1 MKNTKRTLTA
11 ATLAICLLMPAAA
24 NAASFKD
31 MPASTHWAYQG
42 LQYATSKGYMTGYED
57 HTLRIANSITRAETA
72 TMLNRVVGKTA
83 QQKAN
88 RFKDM
93 NASNWFY
100 KDMMNLYSLGYISG
114 TSTTTI
120 SPNKAITREEAFT
133 ILARIAKDKGIE
145 RKGALRFKDEETVAP
160 WAKGSIR
167 YLADA
172 GIIRGANGK
181 VNPKSSISRAEFATV
196 LYQLELAKANKPAT
210 KTQQTTQKDVTIKT
224 NLPKS
229 NRPDWYNK
237 LTEKHNEK
245 TEKRSEQKPVTP
257 PTPNTPSTPK
267 EKEQP
272 QNPTPVVPNKPREE
286 KPNENPK
293 GYEVARI
300 REATT
305 PVPGPAI
312 PENYRVEATQ
322 HIDGRT
328 YYGVRLNNVDAY
340 IIQEVNRIR
349 VENGLKPLKV
359 LANWDEKSYLRATE
373 ANMAM
378 KDYMLSVDYENDKA
392 NGTPHANRGKY
403 NTKHKRPDG
412 SSYLTA
418 FNPIY
423 VPTGAL
429 PSKTE
434 IKHCSENLHWVDTRN
449 GETAEEIAKFIVD
462 GYMNS
467 PGHKANILYSEHEVI
482 SSGTTV
488 RTDSNGNIDHSLDFN
503 ISNSLCLG

>member
-1 MKNTKRTLTA
+1 MKNTKRTLTT

-145 RKGALRFKDEETVAP
+145 RKGALRFKDEESVAP

-181 VNPKSSISRAEFATV
+181 VNPKNPISRAEFATI
-196 LYQLELAKANKPAT
+196 LYNLEVAKVNKPTA
-210 KTQQTTQKDVTIKT
+210 KTGQTTQKDVTIKT

-237 LTEKHNEK
+237 LTEERNGK
-245 TEKRSEQKPVTP
+245 TKKRSEQKPATP

-272 QNPTPVVPNKPREE
+272 QNPTPVVPDKPREE
-286 KPNENPK
+286 KPNDNPK
-293 GYEVARI
+293 GYEVARV

-328 YYGVRLNNVDAY
+328 YYGVRLDNVDAY

-359 LANWDEKSYLRATE
+359 LANWDDKSYLRATE

-378 KDYMLSVDYENDKA
+378 RDCDLSESKNEDEFNIA
-392 NGTPHANRGKY
+392 
-403 NTKHKRPDG
+403 HKRPDG
-412 SSYLTA
+412 SRYSTL
-418 FNPIY
+418 FNTLYIPKGLGQKY
-423 VPTGAL
+423 TTSPA
-429 PSKTE
+429 
-434 IKHCSENLHWVDTRN
+434 ENLHWVGTSD
-449 GETAEEIAKFIVD
+449 GSTAQDIANRIIKD
-462 GYMNS
+462 YMNS
-467 PGHKANILYSEHEVI
+467 EGHKRNILNPRHDFI
-482 SSGTTV
+482 NSGTTL
-488 RTDSNGNIDHSLDFN
+488 RTLESGEVDESLYSNITNCINFG
-503 ISNSLCLG
+503 

>member
-11 ATLAICLLMPAAA
+11 VTLAICLLMPAAA

-57 HTLRIANSITRAETA
+57 HTLRIANNITRAEA
-72 TMLNRVVGKTA
+72 AAMLYRVVGKTA

-114 TSTTTI
+114 TSNTTI
-120 SPNKAITREEAFT
+120 SPNKTITREEAFT

-160 WAKGSIR
+160 WAKSSIR

-181 VNPKSSISRAEFATV
+181 VNPKSPISRAEFATI
-196 LYQLELAKANKPAT
+196 LYNLENGDTKRATTRQETSAEREQRRKVEEWFKEKDRQYWEDQERRKREFEARKKA
-210 KTQQTTQKDVTIKT
+210 
-224 NLPKS
+224 
-229 NRPDWYNK
+229 RE
-237 LTEKHNEK
+237 EKNNGLYPS
-245 TEKRSEQKPVTP
+245 R
-257 PTPNTPSTPK
+257 PNTP
-267 EKEQP
+267 Q
-272 QNPTPVVPNKPREE
+272 VPDKPREE
-286 KPNENPK
+286 KPNDNPK
-293 GYEVARI
+293 GYEVARV

-312 PENYRVEATQ
+312 PEGYKVEATQ

-328 YYGVRLNNVDAY
+328 YYGVRLDNVDAY

-359 LANWDEKSYLRATE
+359 LANWDDKSYLRATE

-378 KDYMLSVDYENDKA
+378 RDCDLSESKNEDEFNIA
-392 NGTPHANRGKY
+392 
-403 NTKHKRPDG
+403 HKRPDG
-412 SSYLTA
+412 SRYSTL
-418 FNPIY
+418 FNTLYIPKGLGQKY
-423 VPTGAL
+423 TTSPA
-429 PSKTE
+429 
-434 IKHCSENLHWVDTRN
+434 ENLHWVGTSD
-449 GETAEEIAKFIVD
+449 GSTAQDIANRIIKD
-462 GYMNS
+462 YMNS
-467 PGHKANILYSEHEVI
+467 EGHKRNILNPRHDFI
-482 SSGTTV
+482 NSGTTL
-488 RTDSNGNIDHSLDFN
+488 RTLESGEVDESLYSNITNCINFG
-503 ISNSLCLG
+503 

>member
-42 LQYATSKGYMTGYED
+42 LQYATDKGYMTGYED
-57 HTLRIANSITRAETA
+57 NTLRISNSITRAEA
-72 TMLNRVVGKTA
+72 AAMLNRIVGKTA

-88 RFKDM
+88 HFKDM

-100 KDMMNLYSLGYISG
+100 KDMINLYSLGYISG
-114 TSTTTI
+114 TSNTTI
-120 SPNKAITREEAFT
+120 SPNKTITREEAFT
-133 ILARIAKDKGIE
+133 ILARIEKDKGIK
-145 RKGALRFKDEETVAP
+145 RKGALRFKDEEAVAP
-160 WAKGSIR
+160 WAKSSIR

-181 VNPKSSISRAEFATV
+181 INPKSPISRAEFATI
-196 LYQLELAKANKPAT
+196 LYNLEMAKANKPTAKTGQT
-210 KTQQTTQKDVTIKT
+210 KQKDVTIKT

-237 LTEKHNEK
+237 LMEERNGK
-245 TEKRSEQKPVTP
+245 TERRSEQKPVTP
-257 PTPNTPSTPK
+257 TTPNTPSTPK
-267 EKEQP
+267 EEQS
-272 QNPTPVVPNKPREE
+272 QNPTPVVPDKPREE
-286 KPNENPK
+286 KPNDNPK
-293 GYEVARI
+293 GYEVARV

-312 PENYRVEATQ
+312 PENYKVEATQ

-359 LANWDEKSYLRATE
+359 LANWDDKSYLRATE

-378 KDYMLSVDYENDKA
+378 RDYYLSPDYETDKA
-392 NGTPHANRGKY
+392 NGAVYTNDEKY
-403 NTKHKRPDG
+403 NTGHKRPDG
-412 SSYLTA
+412 TSQKTL
-418 FNPIY
+418 FNPLY
-423 VPTGAL
+423 VPE
-429 PSKTE
+429 E
-434 IKHCSENLHWVDTRN
+434 IGTMNVMDAGENLTWHYSQQATN
-449 GETAEEIAKFIVD
+449 AEWLAKDIVN

-467 PGHKANILYSEHEVI
+467 PAHRDNILSKGTQFI
-482 SSGTTV
+482 NSGTTMQTNQDGSPINDGSQ
-488 RTDSNGNIDHSLDFN
+488 TDICNA
-503 ISNSLCLG
+503 ISFG